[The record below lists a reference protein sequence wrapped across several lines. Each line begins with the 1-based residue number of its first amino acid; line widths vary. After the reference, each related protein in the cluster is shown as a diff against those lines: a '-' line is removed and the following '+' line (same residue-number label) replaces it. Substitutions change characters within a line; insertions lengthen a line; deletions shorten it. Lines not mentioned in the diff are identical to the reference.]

1 MSLRDNF
8 PTDLANIFMNT
19 GEMATTREF
28 RIADGLGG
36 FTLFAAPVIWDQEA
50 SKEIPLVKIHGVYM
64 GDVRCHIEAKY
75 LPRIPVAG
83 ELIYSPANQLWEVL
97 DVTDEESC
105 YVLALSATRS
115 QAGSY
120 TPPVKFG
127 NN

>member
-8 PTDLANIFMNT
+8 APDLAAVFMNT

-28 RIADGLGG
+28 RISDGLGG
-36 FTLFAAPVIWDQEA
+36 FTLFSAPVVWDQEA
-50 SKEIPLVKIHGVYM
+50 SKEMPMVKIHGVYM
-64 GDVRCHIEAKY
+64 GDVRCYIEMKY
-75 LPRIPVAG
+75 LPRIPLAG
-83 ELIYSPANQLWEVL
+83 ELIYSPANQMWEVL

-115 QAGSY
+115 QPGKY
-120 TPPVKFG
+120 QPPGTFS